1 MDFADINTVRLVLSL
16 STVLLFG
23 LLWLG
28 LVTFLRLKKRRGP
41 EYLLFFT
48 AFYVYIIQVLDR
60 TLLEFQSLLILKR
73 FFPNLILEGQ
83 TAGQEV
89 NLIPLVALTGADVKT
104 TLLNILLL
112 VPFGLGL
119 PLITNLRMRQVVAV
133 GAIFSLSI
141 ELLQLITGSAAGMTF
156 RIADIN
162 DVIFN
167 TAGVAIG
174 YGLFVVTV
182 GIARALANRGGSS
195 ANLIVQYV
203 AERPQTDRQRQSR

>member
-174 YGLFVVTV
+174 YVLFVGFV
-182 GIARALANRGGSS
+182 RACRHLVRIREAWANPILRH
-195 ANLIVQYV
+195 IT
-203 AERPQTDRQRQSR
+203 ERPQIDQ